1 MSPQTLNL
9 KSKGKWITVQVRLP
23 AGYNRSD
30 VVGSSL
36 FLLGEVPASKVQKGN
51 GNGSRK
57 VMAKFSRSAVQ
68 ELLEPGAAVEVT
80 LTGELTD
87 GTPIAGSD
95 TIRVINP
102 G

>member
-1 MSPQTLNL
+1 VHFLGFSN
-9 KSKGKWITVQVRLP
+9 
-23 AGYNRSD
+23 N

-36 FLLGEVPASKVQKGN
+36 LLLDAVPASKVQK

-68 ELLEPGAAVEVT
+68 ALLAPGAAVEVT
-80 LTGELTD
+80 LTGELKD

-95 TIRVINP
+95 TIRVIP
-102 G
+102 